1 VYGEEG
7 WFEILEYLSSYTAS
21 VSYKLEKAIK
31 PVHATK
37 NIVLDLVE
45 KEKLM
50 AKSIFNHEMDL
61 SKRSTALKKFIMV
74 RISYV
79 L

>member
-1 VYGEEG
+1 MYGEEG

-37 NIVLDLVE
+37 NIVLDLLE

-50 AKSIFNHEMDL
+50 AKSIF
-61 SKRSTALKKFIMV
+61 
-74 RISYV
+74 
-79 L
+79 